1 MFKKIY
7 KSVKDFIVEEYKFLF
22 CMLVFY
28 IICVWP
34 VNYYIVV
41 GGGIS
46 DVGERIVVEDGYKA
60 DGSFNLSYVSELKGT
75 LLTYGLSYIIPS
87 WDRESMDDYKYS
99 DDDEYDDI
107 EFRGEVDLESA
118 NGSAVKTAYMLADK
132 EITEL
137 SSKIYVIATFN
148 EYKTE
153 FEIQDELLSIDG
165 KSFEKVEEYSSYIQK
180 FAEGDIVDAEVRR
193 DGEVKKIRCKIYQE
207 DGKKL
212 FGVALQIVKKY
223 DTDPEVDIK
232 FKNGE
237 SGPSGGLIVT
247 LEIYNRL
254 VKEDITN
261 SLKVAGTGTVDDNGN
276 VGAIGGVRYKL
287 IGAEAGDADVFL
299 VPDGENYE
307 EAIMVKKEKNLDIEV
322 ISVKTVSD
330 AIEKLDELK

>member
-7 KSVKDFIVEEYKFLF
+7 KSVKNFIVEEYKFLF